1 MRQDVVH
8 NLARALQGV
17 VSRRVG
23 VALGV
28 WGEPGIGKT
37 WTAQQIL
44 RDLSCSGLSLHAT
57 VPDSALLG
65 ALPRPRKLPAWADAQ
80 LERLKNG
87 EYLEPKTVLNTLTAV
102 LRGLA
107 PFVLHLEDLHECN
120 PERKN
125 LIVGLAQAVQHARGV
140 QVVRN
145 RPNLSATIGS
155 SRWLRPKPALCSR
168 MNWAQSCR
176 LKHCAG
182 SRLEREEIRCLRPQ
196 GLGAVFK
203 HRGRSIRHRLT
214 LRMLWH
220 WKRMGRSRGLV
231 KRYGGLPNNTA
242 CWEISKMPNA

>member
-28 WGEPGIGKT
+28 WGEPGISKT

-44 RDLSCSGLSLHAT
+44 RDLSCPGLSLHAT

-120 PERKN
+120 PERRN
-125 LIVGLAQAVQHARGV
+125 LIVGLAQAVQHVTGRQEPPPPPPLDAWAR
-140 QVVRN
+140 
-145 RPNLSATIGS
+145 
-155 SRWLRPKPALCSR
+155 
-168 MNWAQSCR
+168 
-176 LKHCAG
+176 
-182 SRLEREEIRCLRPQ
+182 
-196 GLGAVFK
+196 
-203 HRGRSIRHRLT
+203 
-214 LRMLWH
+214 
-220 WKRMGRSRGLV
+220 
-231 KRYGGLPNNTA
+231 
-242 CWEISKMPNA
+242 